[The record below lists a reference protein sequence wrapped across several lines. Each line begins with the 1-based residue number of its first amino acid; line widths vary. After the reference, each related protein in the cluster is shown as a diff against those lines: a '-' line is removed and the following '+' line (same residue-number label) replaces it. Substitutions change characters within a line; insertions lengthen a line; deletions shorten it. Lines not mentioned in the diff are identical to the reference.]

1 MADAAPDQ
9 NTEPLEA
16 SEGKDRFGFLQQIDF
31 NNYKQLLIF
40 LGISVVISIG
50 LYIFIRLGQES
61 VVRQNV
67 KKPTEQVTQPKSDKT
82 DKTQITFNQDQQRK
96 NDIVL
101 INSAL
106 KAYFLTNKQA
116 PELLDDL
123 VPKDLPELPI
133 DPKTDQ
139 GYIYSPADDLKSWKV
154 SAELSDGASF
164 EVSGP

>member
-40 LGISVVISIG
+40 LGISVVLAIG
-50 LYIFIRLGQES
+50 LYIFIRVGQES

-67 KKPTEQVTQPKSDKT
+67 KKPKEQITQPKSDKENN
-82 DKTQITFNQDQQRK
+82 TQITFNQDQQRK
-96 NDIVL
+96 NDVYL

-106 KAYFLTNKQA
+106 KAYFLTNK
-116 PELLDDL
+116 E
-123 VPKDLPELPI
+123 
-133 DPKTDQ
+133 
-139 GYIYSPADDLKSWKV
+139 
-154 SAELSDGASF
+154 
-164 EVSGP
+164 

>member
-16 SEGKDRFGFLQQIDF
+16 SDDKDRFSFLKQIDF

-40 LGISVVISIG
+40 LGISVVLAIG
-50 LYIFIRLGQES
+50 FYIFIRIGQES
-61 VVRQNV
+61 AVRQNV
-67 KKPTEQVTQPKSDKT
+67 KKPKEQITQSQPKENN
-82 DKTQITFNQDQQRK
+82 KTQITFKQDQQRK
-96 NDIVL
+96 NDVVL

-106 KAYFLTNKQA
+106 KAYFLTNKEA

-123 VPKDLPELPI
+123 VPKDLPELPT

-139 GYIYSPADDLKSWKV
+139 DYTYLPTDDLKSWKI
-154 SAELSDGASF
+154 SAELSDGTSF

>member
-16 SEGKDRFGFLQQIDF
+16 SGDKDRFGFLKQIDF
-31 NNYKQLLIF
+31 NSYKQLLIF
-40 LGISVVISIG
+40 LGISVVLAIG
-50 LYIFIRLGQES
+50 LYIFIRVGQES
-61 VVRQNV
+61 AVRQNV
-67 KKPTEQVTQPKSDKT
+67 KKPKEQITQSQSGENH
-82 DKTQITFNQDQQRK
+82 KTQITFNQDQQRK
-96 NDIVL
+96 NDVVL

-123 VPKDLPELPI
+123 VPKDLPELPK

-139 GYIYSPADDLKSWKV
+139 GYTYSPTDDLKSWEV
-154 SAELSDGASF
+154 SAKLSDGASF

>member
-1 MADAAPDQ
+1 
-9 NTEPLEA
+9 L
-16 SEGKDRFGFLQQIDF
+16 
-31 NNYKQLLIF
+31 
-40 LGISVVISIG
+40 
-50 LYIFIRLGQES
+50 
-61 VVRQNV
+61 
-67 KKPTEQVTQPKSDKT
+67 VTQPKSDKT

-96 NDIVL
+96 NDVVL

-123 VPKDLPELPI
+123 VPKDLPELPK

-139 GYIYSPADDLKSWKV
+139 GYIYSPTDDLKSWEV
-154 SAELSDGASF
+154 SAKLSDGASF

>member
-16 SEGKDRFGFLQQIDF
+16 SGDKDRFGFLQQIDF

-40 LGISVVISIG
+40 LGISVVLAIG
-50 LYIFIRLGQES
+50 LYIFIRIGQES

-96 NDIVL
+96 NDVVL

-123 VPKDLPELPI
+123 VPKDLPELPK

-139 GYIYSPADDLKSWKV
+139 GYIYSPTDDLKSWEV
-154 SAELSDGASF
+154 SAKLSDGASF

>member
-1 MADAAPDQ
+1 MADAAPDK
-9 NTEPLEA
+9 NTEFLE
-16 SEGKDRFGFLQQIDF
+16 GPDDKDRFGFLKQIDF

-40 LGISVVISIG
+40 LGVSVVLAIG
-50 LYIFIRLGQES
+50 LYIFIRIGQES

-67 KKPTEQVTQPKSDKT
+67 KKPKEQVTQTQSDENY
-82 DKTQITFNQDQQRK
+82 KTQITFNQDQQRK
-96 NDIVL
+96 NDVVL

-106 KAYFLTNKQA
+106 KAYFLTNKAA

-123 VPKDLPELPI
+123 VPKDLPELPT
-133 DPKTDQ
+133 DPKTNRS
-139 GYIYSPADDLKSWKV
+139 YTYSPADDLKSWKV